1 MGAQLST
8 TRASTSRPRCRCRS
22 REQCTRVRCRMR
34 EASAANSLRTAPRAP
49 LPRRAHARA
58 PDVARMRFE
67 VDLPGGSTV
76 GRVQPDGQRRARS
89 LQHRCKARQSG
100 SLRGCRPGGATTEAA
115 SRSDR
120 RVGEGPYPCQARS
133 SSLCSVGSVSSCSS
147 DGLGGAGRRR
157 RGGVSCSPLRFSVT
171 RSSAGSSRLLISGS
185 TDYPASCP
193 ALPAARSASRAS
205 AT

>member
-34 EASAANSLRTAPRAP
+34 EASAANSSSNCAESAPSA
-49 LPRRAHARA
+49 AGARA